1 MKKKWFTDEWEKGN
15 PILKDIAE
23 KAIDCLI
30 NSKTKKNLKNLFIQ
44 RAESYK

>member
-1 MKKKWFTDEWEKGN
+1 MKKKWFTDEWEKGH

-30 NSKTKKNLKNLFIQ
+30 NSKTKNFKKSFYIKSGVL
-44 RAESYK
+44 